1 MDKSFYDPF
10 LLEQPEIEQI
20 NETEPNDTINDT
32 TNYNDTNVQELNL
45 IEPIPSISKESNDN
59 SKFENVWN
67 LLNLCNTSYGSS
79 STGIKKNRAK
89 AQKN

>member
-1 MDKSFYDPF
+1 LDKSFYDPF

-59 SKFENVWN
+59 SKFENV
-67 LLNLCNTSYGSS
+67 
-79 STGIKKNRAK
+79 
-89 AQKN
+89 